1 VAFSVLPQL
10 SRFDLITLIRSAFS
24 LLYSLL
30 DYDMLRLMIG
40 LFGRLTVTAAY
51 FICLQYASEI
61 FPTVLR
67 GRGVALCEVAGGV
80 AILGSPAIVYLVG

>member
-1 VAFSVLPQL
+1 
-10 SRFDLITLIRSAFS
+10 
-24 LLYSLL
+24 
-30 DYDMLRLMIG
+30 MLRLMIG

-67 GRGVALCEVAGGV
+67 GRGVALCEVAGGL
-80 AILGSPAIVYLVG
+80 AILGSPAIVYLVGWSFKHLCFYPNFHFLRTNTQVSFLY

>member
-1 VAFSVLPQL
+1 
-10 SRFDLITLIRSAFS
+10 
-24 LLYSLL
+24 
-30 DYDMLRLMIG
+30 MIG

-67 GRGVALCEVAGGV
+67 GRGVALCEVAGGL
-80 AILGSPAIVYLVG
+80 AILGSPAIVYLVGWILKHLCFDHNIPFLRTNTLVSCLC